1 MRPEIFKRITAPVF
15 MGYYYKNQ
23 EEQDK
28 VVSIPAMLKMF
39 DLLGTSVGK
48 KQKMAFP
55 DAGDHVITSSLSSS
69 NHHQVERAARLFLEK
84 QFNVELN

>member
-39 DLLGTSVGK
+39 DQLGTSDCK

-55 DAGDHVITSSLSSS
+55 DAGDHVITSRFSSP
-69 NHHQVERAARLFLEK
+69 NHHQVERAARLFLQK
-84 QFNVELN
+84 QFNVQLN